1 MVYRGV
7 TIEDGEKI
15 PHRVELTVT
24 DLTKVVAGVES
35 VVILGRDFTRD
46 TLEESELAMFAQA
59 DDKTIWHLGQYPEV
73 YEDGEIVETPAWV
86 HGVQGAQAG
95 ITIREGDE
103 VGDPSY
109 SQGWGAGGRLVGPC
123 PGHQGR

>member
-1 MVYRGV
+1 M
-7 TIEDGEKI
+7 
-15 PHRVELTVT
+15 
-24 DLTKVVAGVES
+24 
-35 VVILGRDFTRD
+35 VILERDFTRD

-86 HGVQGAQAG
+86 HGVKGAQAG

-109 SQGWGAGGRLVGPC
+109 SQGWGPEVGWSDRAGSSRSMSAPAS
-123 PGHQGR
+123 RRAATTA